1 MSKARRDALIRHIRS
16 IACIGDI
23 DIVTLLSMIPLS
35 KIQTFLQQQILEL
48 NDNDIRKACFNILSI
63 NDTLP
68 PDIVRHVLS
77 FNTFPHNSAINATNK
92 QWNKCSA
99 QIKAMQNRER
109 EQVVDNYPIKYNEAV
124 NNVWIVDPNRTQL
137 TSDEID
143 ANRKGPCSNIQTSIE
158 RCQSGDKLLIHDG
171 VYEVP
176 QITIGKSIQ
185 IVGVGDN
192 VIFRN
197 MVGEDVDNTL
207 RFINNSIS
215 YIENISF
222 AVDSTVVDSDVDVSY
237 LNDGHIGIESNAKV
251 TINKCEFKEGIVG
264 INCKDGGC

>member
-1 MSKARRDALIRHIRS
+1 MFGTNQSHAK
-16 IACIGDI
+16 
-23 DIVTLLSMIPLS
+23 
-35 KIQTFLQQQILEL
+35 Q
-48 NDNDIRKACFNILSI
+48 RKGTS
-63 NDTLP
+63 
-68 PDIVRHVLS
+68 
-77 FNTFPHNSAINATNK
+77 
-92 QWNKCSA
+92 
-99 QIKAMQNRER
+99 
-109 EQVVDNYPIKYNEAV
+109 VDNYPIKYNEAV

-197 MVGEDVDNTL
+197 LDVDNTL

-215 YIENISF
+215 YIENIAF
-222 AVDSTVVDSDVDVSY
+222 AVDPY
-237 LNDGHIGIESNAKV
+237 LRPIPLYNGHIDIQYNAKV
-251 TINKCEFKEGIVG
+251 TVNKCKF
-264 INCKDGGC
+264 